1 MAQPRK
7 LLMFLKAVNLG
18 LVTLY
23 SFVLIYVFARIL
35 PVTFYTQVVFVGS
48 IANYVLA
55 ADLGFSA
62 FLYATV
68 RKEYL
73 AGRLVASQDNI
84 STSFSIYI
92 SLVFAAVVVLA
103 AVLAA
108 DGSIDAEELSLALY
122 FAAVVPGLPWTLYRR
137 LAAALDQLVRFEL
150 IEMARR
156 IATTLAICSLLL
168 GVGFRT
174 FCLITLAVWFL
185 AYVAAFLSLRR
196 TGVLL
201 RWKARGFAGFLR
213 RHRGGIGRSGTFTGA
228 EFLLYNGPYLAIPF
242 LFKDATAIVIYD
254 LFYKVTRFSG
264 LSYNIAI
271 ETFLPQQ
278 TRAFHAN
285 QKELIGPSVRRVA
298 LVCLVPL
305 LLGSAAILLGGT
317 WAFGRLLPS
326 PYQVSPI
333 VQYCMVAM
341 LAAGLVHS
349 TAGTLVVAIGRFGA
363 ALRIAIVTLTLLALA
378 MAATRLLGLSFD
390 RFLVLYVAAYACHGL
405 LFQWQL
411 RRILR

>member
-1 MAQPRK
+1 
-7 LLMFLKAVNLG
+7 
-18 LVTLY
+18 
-23 SFVLIYVFARIL
+23 
-35 PVTFYTQVVFVGS
+35 VTFYTQVVFVGS

-68 RKEYL
+68 RKEFL
-73 AGRLVASQDNI
+73 GGRLAASEEYI

-92 SLVFAAVVVLA
+92 SLVLAAIIVLA
-103 AVLAA
+103 AIMAA
-108 DGSIDAEELSLALY
+108 DGSISPDEFSLALY

-156 IATTLAICSLLL
+156 TATTLAICSLLL
-168 GVGFRT
+168 GVGFRI
-174 FCLITLAVWFL
+174 FCLVTLAVWFM
-185 AYVAAFLSLRR
+185 AYAAAFLSLRR
-196 TGVLL
+196 SGVVL

-242 LFKDATAIVIYD
+242 LFKDPTAIVIYD

-285 QKELIGPSVRRVA
+285 QKHLIASSMRRVA

-305 LLGSAAILLGGT
+305 LLGAAAIMIGGN
-317 WAFGRLLPS
+317 WAFSRLLPS
-326 PYQVSPI
+326 PYQVSPV

-349 TAGTLVVAIGRFGA
+349 TAGTLIVAIGRFGA
-363 ALRIAIVTLTLLALA
+363 ALRIAIVTLLLLALA

-390 RFLVLYVAAYACHGL
+390 QFLVLYVAAYTWHGL
-405 LFQWQL
+405 MFQWQL
-411 RRILR
+411 RGILRPAN